1 MPKSKY
7 SAEFRTKVSQE
18 YLDGIGSIRFF
29 DEKKEKRK
37 KKKALKPYDF
47 NTS

>member
-18 YLDGIGSIRFF
+18 YLDGIGSIRFLM
-29 DEKKEKRK
+29 RK